1 MPSTITTSPNTA
13 KGADA
18 VNTSVVIEIDEQ
30 PGADEAPDHAV
41 DGQGP
46 ENRNAMRPPAA
57 LEDVGH
63 VEDHRREQQKKDG
76 CPHIGDQGQKGGGDH
91 GKTDADAAVD
101 HGGESDNDGM
111 DEYGWRWDAVEHGHA
126 SHNRVIRRNRSFL
139 LRRIKKEK
147 DSAR

>member
-30 PGADEAPDHAV
+30 SGADEAPDHAV

-46 ENRNAMRPPAA
+46 ENRNAMSPPTA

-63 VEDHRREQQKKDG
+63 VEDHRGEQKKKDG
-76 CPHIGDQGQKGGGDH
+76 CPHISDQGQKGGGDH
-91 GKTDADAAVD
+91 GKTDADGAVD
-101 HGGESDNDGM
+101 RGRESDDDSMG
-111 DEYGWRWDAVEHGHA
+111 DYG
-126 SHNRVIRRNRSFL
+126 
-139 LRRIKKEK
+139 
-147 DSAR
+147 